1 MDNIT
6 HALLQF
12 LCCYFYVDIVNMIR
26 TKLSFMISMY
36 SKLHA
41 NKIHRKKVLAKTMC
55 ACRSSTGQTPTV
67 HIGAVYKIE
76 VKVIFAVVKYMV
88 QYIL

>member
-1 MDNIT
+1 MQIKST
-6 HALLQF
+6 EKKSLPKLCVHVGAVLARLLLQ
-12 LCCYFYVDIVNMIR
+12 
-26 TKLSFMISMY
+26 
-36 SKLHA
+36 
-41 NKIHRKKVLAKTMC
+41 
-55 ACRSSTGQTPTV
+55 V